1 MNNTNHELI
10 VLKLLLDCSLHKSTS
25 GPCKPD
31 MNFSKEILTKNGH
44 PRIYRYRHLK
54 AINQFY

>member
-10 VLKLLLDCSLHKSTS
+10 VLKLLLDCSLHESTS

-31 MNFSKEILTKNGH
+31 MTHPKDILTKNGH
-44 PRIYRYRHLK
+44 P
-54 AINQFY
+54 

>member
-10 VLKLLLDCSLHKSTS
+10 VLKLLLDCSLHESTS

-31 MNFSKEILTKNGH
+31 LTLPKDIFTKNGH
-44 PRIYRYRHLK
+44 P
-54 AINQFY
+54 